1 MRQSQYIMD
10 NDELQG
16 AIDKAYESLKHCSTN
31 IAMEMIERYLEK
43 LIEIQCYRAKLI
55 KELK

>member
-1 MRQSQYIMD
+1 MD